1 MMNNDDIIQKELHQ
15 AIAQYELALQQ
26 EDNANDEYI
35 DIAIHATNAAATNL
49 DNIIKKAKLAGYNMN
64 LHNSLIHSVTK
75 HTNM

>member
-1 MMNNDDIIQKELHQ
+1 MMNNDNIIQKELHQ
-15 AIAQYELALQQ
+15 AIAQYKLALQQ
-26 EDNANDEYI
+26 EDNANDEYV